1 MSWAG
6 FNSVFKNKG
15 KPEEREEERAAFE
28 NLFCHS
34 QLMTLSTHSLGQ
46 VVVNTRFLIIIV
58 WGSPGFA
65 PSVSLGRPQGWLGP
79 LHHQEF

>member
-15 KPEEREEERAAFE
+15 KPEEREEEGVAFE

-34 QLMTLSTHSLGQ
+34 QLMSLSTQ
-46 VVVNTRFLIIIV
+46 
-58 WGSPGFA
+58 
-65 PSVSLGRPQGWLGP
+65 SVK
-79 LHHQEF
+79 

>member
-6 FNSVFKNKG
+6 FDCVFKNKG

-34 QLMTLSTHSLGQ
+34 QLMSLCTHSLGH
-46 VVVNTRFLIIIV
+46 VVVNTRYLMIIIV
-58 WGSPGFA
+58 WG
-65 PSVSLGRPQGWLGP
+65 L
-79 LHHQEF
+79 

>member
-15 KPEEREEERAAFE
+15 KPKEREEERAAFE

-34 QLMTLSTHSLGQ
+34 QLMSLSTHSLRHT
-46 VVVNTRFLIIIV
+46 VVNTGFLIIIV
-58 WGSPGFA
+58 WG
-65 PSVSLGRPQGWLGP
+65 V
-79 LHHQEF
+79 